1 MKDFQSFYGT
11 QVWKACR
18 AAYRKQARGLCELC
32 LKEGRFTAGEIVHH
46 KTPLT
51 AETVNNPD
59 IALNFDNLML
69 VCRDHHAQL
78 HDAKERRFKIDE
90 LGHVIIL

>member
-1 MKDFQSFYGT
+1 MKEFQSFYGT
-11 QVWKACR
+11 PAWKACR
-18 AAYRKQARGLCELC
+18 AAYKKKVRGLCELC
-32 LKEGRFTAGEIVHH
+32 LKDGIYRAGEIVHH

-51 AETVNNPD
+51 AETVNDPD

-78 HDAKERRFKIDE
+78 HDSRERRYKIDE
-90 LGHVIIL
+90 LGHVIPI

>member
-11 QVWKACR
+11 QAWKACR
-18 AAYRKQARGLCELC
+18 DAYRKQARGLCELC